1 MTGTLKVKH
10 KSRSPQKTL
19 THKFCGLH
27 RRIIADVGPS
37 HGRLNPRGKGTGRG
51 KSGMF
56 ACHLP
61 SVICLANCPDLRN
74 RQR

>member
-1 MTGTLKVKH
+1 MTASGQLCL
-10 KSRSPQKTL
+10 QCANNA
-19 THKFCGLH
+19 HKFCGLH